1 MKTTTIKFA
10 KDFTDC
16 PGGRARINGDFSGE
30 QFRKDVL
37 EPALARYD
45 RVILD
50 LNGVFSFPASFVDE
64 AFGVLVEERGLDAVW
79 QQLTLKL
86 EDNPVALES
95 IKEAMAGHAA

>member
-10 KDFTDC
+10 KEFTDC
-16 PGGRARINGDFSGE
+16 PGGRSRINGDFSGE

-37 EPALARYD
+37 EPALARYE
-45 RVILD
+45 RVVLD

-64 AFGVLVEERGLDAVW
+64 AFGVLVEERGLDAVKN
-79 QQLTLKL
+79 QLVLKL

-95 IKEAMAGHAA
+95 IEEAMAGHAA